1 MAVVSVPVIIGGLV
15 KAAKFGVVTTGLF
28 KVGKGL
34 LNVGKGLKSV
44 GKGLSQGLKSSPKS
58 TTITQGV
65 KSKIS
70 APAQQDTSQT
80 ISPSYYEDPKRQS
93 IFKRTASDGSIK
105 SVKITVTNIKSV
117 LFKQQEQLAK
127 HSKDN
132 ANLEQRLSDLAKK
145 KQTGQKLNKQ
155 LSTAISPLLAVVS
168 GVNNAIPL
176 LMASIIGNMGFEL
189 AKNAGKIG
197 ENLTTSETDKAVNDS
212 VKKVGKEET
221 LDLLNQEQ
229 EEKKKKGNRFSR
241 WFKRVIWGE
250 GAEYKEQQ
258 EKLKSGQKTPIHGF
272 FGQIKSKEKLKNLND
287 TTLID
292 NDNEVTNTIIIN
304 KPIEV
309 PANQ

>member
-93 IFKRTASDGSIK
+93 IFKRTASDGSIE

-117 LFKQQEQLAK
+117 LFKQQKQLAK
-127 HSKDN
+127 QSKN
-132 ANLEQRLSDLAKK
+132 NENLEERLSDLENKK
-145 KQTGQKLNKQ
+145 T
-155 LSTAISPLLAVVS
+155 
-168 GVNNAIPL
+168 
-176 LMASIIGNMGFEL
+176 
-189 AKNAGKIG
+189 
-197 ENLTTSETDKAVNDS
+197 
-212 VKKVGKEET
+212 
-221 LDLLNQEQ
+221 
-229 EEKKKKGNRFSR
+229 
-241 WFKRVIWGE
+241 
-250 GAEYKEQQ
+250 
-258 EKLKSGQKTPIHGF
+258 
-272 FGQIKSKEKLKNLND
+272 
-287 TTLID
+287 
-292 NDNEVTNTIIIN
+292 
-304 KPIEV
+304 
-309 PANQ
+309 